1 MISSI
6 AIKVF
11 HKQSRLE
18 VFRLVSSYDL
28 SEHNLQW
35 VNYYLG
41 VEIIAESL
49 QPCGIIMD
57 LGICKQE
64 LKRII
69 SLLNKKLILSNQDSQ
84 YIIEEGQETYKLI
97 IKGDFFYE
105 VPKNLCVMVDKKTAP
120 IEDLSEFIG
129 TFFVESLK
137 LKSCIPS
144 LLELRVFVS
153 ESRECS
159 KPSYIVKF

>member
-18 VFRLVSSYDL
+18 VFHLKSSYDL

-69 SLLNKKLILSNQDSQ
+69 SLFNKKLILSSQDSQ
-84 YIIEEGQETYKLI
+84 YSVEEGQETFKI
-97 IKGDFFYE
+97 VMKGDLFYE
-105 VPKNLCVMVDKKTAP
+105 VPKNLCIMVNRKTAP
-120 IEDLSEFIG
+120 IEDLSEYIG
-129 TFFVESLK
+129 TFFVQSLK
-137 LKSCIPS
+137 LKSCIPT
-144 LLELRVFVS
+144 LLELRVFIS
-153 ESRECS
+153 ETRECN